1 MESKKATKTSQG
13 LRNLLNGQSG
23 VVTGKPVITPSDPD
37 QTSPVKAGEQ
47 SHKRSM
53 TQSIKSSGTLVTMS
67 SEGTDVVTNGPNDVK
82 NSAKTPTK
90 ATSAAVNK
98 CSTEQ
103 EIPVSEV
110 VPSLDEQ
117 EQPESRG
124 EEPKSGT
131 QESKASVEKE
141 RKTGRRKKK
150 EKSPASLLVQESKN
164 SRVIVENGHSRRP
177 TNMTILDEYRIGL
190 NILAAKRFV
199 KPWKLL
205 NEAIRRY
212 LIEEGELDE

>member
-1 MESKKATKTSQG
+1 M
-13 LRNLLNGQSG
+13 NGQSG
-23 VVTGKPVITPSDPD
+23 VVTGEPVITPSEHD
-37 QTSPVKAGEQ
+37 QTSPVKTGEQ
-47 SHKRSM
+47 SHKKST
-53 TQSIKSSGTLVTMS
+53 TQSIKGSGTPATMS
-67 SEGTDVVTNGPNDVK
+67 SEGTDVVTNGANGVK
-82 NSAKTPTK
+82 ISAKTPTK
-90 ATSAAVNK
+90 TTSAPVDK
-98 CSTEQ
+98 RTTEQ
-103 EIPVSEV
+103 EIPLSEV
-110 VPSLDEQ
+110 VPSLDGQ
-117 EQPESRG
+117 EQPDSRG

-131 QESKASVEKE
+131 QESKTSVEKE
-141 RKTGRRKKK
+141 QKTGRRKKK